1 MGQDS
6 FGEKGDD
13 YVTPLRS
20 CPVNVHDL
28 HLFCLYSLF
37 KSNQIISHPSSI
49 SRRSCHAHPFMTPH
63 HVDSPKGYE
72 ILKFVLWLLCCYEG
86 LLSMCCSLVLA
97 LLIIY
102 LFSFLLIGL
111 NRCSLSGQLW
121 CPKGCLHSIFSLN
134 HDGGVES
141 ISLAKLYVTLHLC
154 LTCGLESPTKSCDNQ
169 RRHEFLLNL
178 SRSST
183 LNPLRT

>member
-1 MGQDS
+1 
-6 FGEKGDD
+6 
-13 YVTPLRS
+13 
-20 CPVNVHDL
+20 
-28 HLFCLYSLF
+28 
-37 KSNQIISHPSSI
+37 
-49 SRRSCHAHPFMTPH
+49 MTPRH
-63 HVDSPKGYE
+63 ADSPKGYE
-72 ILKFVLWLLCCYEG
+72 ILKFVLWLLCYYEG

-97 LLIIY
+97 P
-102 LFSFLLIGL
+102 LFFFLLIGL
-111 NRCSLSGQLW
+111 NRCLTLRTIMV
-121 CPKGCLHSIFSLN
+121 PKGCLHSIFSLN